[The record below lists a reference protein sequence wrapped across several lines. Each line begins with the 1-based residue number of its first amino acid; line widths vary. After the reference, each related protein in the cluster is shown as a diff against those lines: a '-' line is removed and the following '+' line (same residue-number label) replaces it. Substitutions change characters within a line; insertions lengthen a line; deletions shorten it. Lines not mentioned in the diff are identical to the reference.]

1 MRTKINTILKQ
12 GLIFGLDMNEWHKTF
27 LGVRQQHNYA
37 LYSVIDEVLLE
48 EPIKRFVE
56 IGTGGGALSVIL
68 GLHAVQRGTHLL
80 TFDYQI
86 RGMLPKLTDV
96 FSALRIEFVQ
106 DNAFVNLCRIRNHI
120 EDKPCF
126 FMCDGDD
133 KPEEFNVFAPLLPA
147 GSIIAAHDYGKE
159 FSMRSLKTEGLTPI
173 LKEYWNE
180 DTYKLRTCFFKKEEA

>member
-1 MRTKINTILKQ
+1 MGTKINTTLRQ
-12 GLIFGLDMNEWHKTF
+12 DLIFGIIMNEWHKTF
-27 LGVRQQHNYA
+27 LGVKQQHNYA
-37 LYSVIDEVLLE
+37 LYSMIDEVLLE
-48 EPIKRFVE
+48 EPIERFVE

-106 DNAFVNLCRIRNHI
+106 DNAFVNLRRIRNYI
-120 EDKPCF
+120 ENKPCF
-126 FMCDGDD
+126 FMCDGDN

-159 FSMRSLKTEGLTPI
+159 FEMRSLKTEGLTSI

-180 DTYKLRTCFFKKEEA
+180 DTYKLRTCFFKKEKA